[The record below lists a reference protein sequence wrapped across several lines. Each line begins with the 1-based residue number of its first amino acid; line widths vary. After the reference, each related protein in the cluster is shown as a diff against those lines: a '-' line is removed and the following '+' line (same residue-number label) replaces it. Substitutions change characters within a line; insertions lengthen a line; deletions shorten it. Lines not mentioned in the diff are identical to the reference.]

1 MKKSS
6 QSVSKPSSASSL
18 GSSQTARQAATSSA
32 RMLSRS
38 GVGFGGK
45 LDHGGGL
52 LSDAILNAD
61 TFRKY
66 EQFESGSVD
75 RSFCGVAIGGRGN
88 VACGKSLVK
97 GACPTKSHKR
107 QPSVLKDGYLYPW
120 YNTTKTRVSSDL
132 GVSMEVVMEDPEL
145 CKAVCKGVGSA
156 GLDLTRKVFGVFV
169 EAVDENWK
177 EEEMIATAWTIVK
190 EEWKGKSNLFKTP
203 AKGASTDDKLC
214 EVTEL
219 LNEVGLDD
227 SLLGDVSPMSARGI
241 GARLI
246 GATLVADED
255 IDLDDDEDNEG
266 DGGFTNVEDP
276 LQKALYD
283 HAEKVQGYFRE
294 TGRHLNS
301 IEEEVRTVAN
311 KLSHLVVS
319 TNLRLGTDPGLDED
333 GGSFPDIWTAIESTI
348 SNAKALKETIRDTT
362 ERVNLGEVGM
372 PSPDGG
378 TLRVI
383 PDLLPDPSD
392 ASFPFSPPSTFFAN
406 VIECVG
412 FAGDY
417 FVNPW
422 DGGNPSPTAQ
432 STSSSEI
439 DDLKVL
445 VESLKREL
453 DEVKGRVDLS
463 HVIVVGGLEFRG
475 VEDVLVFLEQIDATA
490 KLPASLYGLCY
501 DMWHVM
507 DRIAPGADQKT
518 ETDRNKDQ
526 EVKSKLNVTSSMSRL
541 QYSQTRDIP
550 LLFVGQR
557 QQLGNDEKAPI
568 KPISSRS
575 TWTSHSGSTGRKQQG
590 EKSFHNVSVAFN
602 QELRQLLPKSE
613 HMELQTF
620 FRTMFNQSVTHL
632 HSFYNFMDHIYDAE
646 CALVGEEEAWI
657 FTCYVVKEIFSVLK
671 ECRTWGEDLDSISS
685 HLERSAHV
693 LWALLKAMK
702 QMDALVAVKFTGHP
716 EVQRVVGEHTKNSR
730 VSKEV
735 FDKEIADLKASLEKV
750 EKAAKKK

>member
-1 MKKSS
+1 MSYLSKMKQNSKSA
-6 QSVSKPSSASSL
+6 SKPASAVSL
-18 GSSQTARQAATSSA
+18 GARQTARPAATSSE
-32 RMLSRS
+32 RLLSSS

-52 LSDAILNAD
+52 LSEAILNAD

-75 RSFCGVAIGGRGN
+75 RSFCGVEIGTKGN
-88 VACGKSLVK
+88 VACGRSLVR
-97 GACPTKSHKR
+97 GVCPVKSHKR

-120 YNTTKTRVSSDL
+120 YNTNKTRVSSDL
-132 GVSMEVVMEDPEL
+132 GVPMEVVMADSEL
-145 CKAVCKGVGSA
+145 CKAVCKGVGST
-156 GLDLTRKVFGVFV
+156 GLDLTRKVFGVCV
-169 EAVDENWK
+169 EAVNDSWK
-177 EEEMIATAWTIVK
+177 EEEMIATAWTIIK
-190 EEWKGKSNLFKTP
+190 EEWKGKSNMFKTP
-203 AKGASTDDKLC
+203 AKAPPSEDEVRELTDLMD
-214 EVTEL
+214 
-219 LNEVGLDD
+219 EVGLEE
-227 SLLGDVSPMSARGI
+227 SLLGKDSPMSARGI
-241 GARLI
+241 GARLV

-255 IDLDDDEDNEG
+255 SDLD
-266 DGGFTNVEDP
+266 VEDEEEGGYTNLGDP
-276 LQKALYD
+276 FQKALYD

-294 TGRHLNS
+294 TGLHLNS
-301 IEEEVRTVAN
+301 IDEELKSVAS

-333 GGSFPDIWTAIESTI
+333 GGMFLDIWTAIESTI
-348 SNAKALKETIRDTT
+348 SNAKSLKENIVQTT
-362 ERVNLGEVGM
+362 DRLNLGEVGM

-378 TLRVI
+378 SLRVI

-392 ASFPFSPPSTFFAN
+392 AGFPFLPPSTFFAN

-412 FAGDY
+412 FTGDY
-417 FVNPW
+417 FAW
-422 DGGNPSPTAQ
+422 SDGSPTTTAQ
-432 STSSSEI
+432 SNSSSEVA
-439 DDLKVL
+439 DLKVL
-445 VESLKREL
+445 VESLQREL
-453 DEVKGRVDLS
+453 EEVKARVDLS
-463 HVIVVGGLEFRG
+463 HVITVGGLEFRG
-475 VEDVLVFLEQIDATA
+475 VEDVLVFLERIDATA

-507 DRIAPGADQKT
+507 DRIAPGSDQKT

-557 QQLGNDEKAPI
+557 QHLGNDEKAPI
-568 KPISSRS
+568 KPLASRS

-602 QELRQLLPKSE
+602 QELRQLLQKSD

-646 CALVGEEEAWI
+646 SALVGEEEAWI
-657 FTCYVVKEIFSVLK
+657 FT
-671 ECRTWGEDLDSISS
+671 
-685 HLERSAHV
+685 
-693 LWALLKAMK
+693 
-702 QMDALVAVKFTGHP
+702 
-716 EVQRVVGEHTKNSR
+716 
-730 VSKEV
+730 
-735 FDKEIADLKASLEKV
+735 
-750 EKAAKKK
+750 